1 MVSVVYLLG
10 SGNGA
15 GGRNL
20 SGLKK
25 KNIFEYYFT
34 RKVVLKLLYNVS
46 VPPILILEG
55 SKGYNTFWPYW
66 RPVIQKIS

>member
-1 MVSVVYLLG
+1 MVYLLG
-10 SGNGA
+10 SGIGA

-25 KNIFEYYFT
+25 NTFEYYFT
-34 RKVVLKLLYNVS
+34 RKVVLKLLNNVS